1 MSHNSGLQTSHGH
14 WPAAGP
20 PPAEGSRAQG
30 EELFPRLAGEPGERV
45 CSKMLLPGALSV
57 TYHSH
62 QLSPTERCP
71 PHNCSEEKAGSGWTE
86 IKGTILAKH
95 FPGAMPLLRLAFSS
109 MLHLGRPVGTEGVP
123 EISTPESVT
132 SFGEIIKI
140 LQECQG
146 TQGVL
151 PECKAI

>member
-1 MSHNSGLQTSHGH
+1 MQKAKGRAKSCEGGGGRLGHRMSHNSGLQTSHGH
-14 WPAAGP
+14 WPSAAGP

-30 EELFPRLAGEPGERV
+30 EELFPRLAGERGEQV

-71 PHNCSEEKAGSGWTE
+71 PHNCSEEKAGSGWNE

-95 FPGAMPLLRLAFSS
+95 SQGPCHYSGLLFPLCY
-109 MLHLGRPVGTEGVP
+109 T
-123 EISTPESVT
+123 
-132 SFGEIIKI
+132 
-140 LQECQG
+140 
-146 TQGVL
+146 
-151 PECKAI
+151 